1 VNGQEKNQGRLDKD
15 KTMRHDITSSKHDA
29 VRLDAIQHACRYG
42 RVIGRGHAAD
52 EAENAQVQA
61 RDIEHAIRSAT
72 RAVVQGS
79 KVRLEG
85 GTDLDGDEL
94 VVVVCEIQCGLK
106 VITVW

>member
-1 VNGQEKNQGRLDKD
+1 
-15 KTMRHDITSSKHDA
+15 MRHDVTSSRHD
-29 VRLDAIQHACRYG
+29 VPRLEAIQHACRYG
-42 RVIGRGHAAD
+42 RVVMTGHAVD
-52 EAENAQVQA
+52 EAESAHVQA

-85 GTDLDGDEL
+85 GTDLDGDGL

-106 VITVW
+106 VVTVW

>member
-1 VNGQEKNQGRLDKD
+1 
-15 KTMRHDITSSKHDA
+15 MRHDVTSSRHDGA
-29 VRLDAIQHACRYG
+29 RLEAIQHACRYG
-42 RVIGRGHAAD
+42 RVLLTGHAVD
-52 EAENAQVQA
+52 EAENAHVQA
-61 RDIEHAIRSAT
+61 ADIRHAIRSAT

-85 GTDLDGDEL
+85 GTDLDGDGL